1 MTGLGN
7 TLAALKARQDGQSSG
22 GRGGRLVDVPRFG
35 TNPGELRMLMYAP
48 VSRSPRAPLV
58 VVLHGC
64 TQGAADYAEP
74 AGWLDLAE
82 RFGFV
87 VVAPEQTRQNNPN
100 LCFNWYQQ
108 NDVQKG
114 QGEAQSVAQM
124 VSHAI
129 ARLGLDGRRVFV
141 TGLSAGG
148 AMANVMLATYP
159 ELFAGG
165 AIVAGLPYGVAN
177 TVGDAF
183 QVMAME
189 TPPRPELLGDL
200 VRDATEHRGPWPTVS
215 VWHGRADHVVRPG
228 AGAAVAAQ
236 WRDVHGATGPARR
249 ARTPDGRD
257 FQLWLSPGG
266 DPVVEMHSIA
276 GLGHGA
282 AIKSDGV
289 DSFGSVSRYTPDVGV
304 ASSYEIA
311 MSWGLAE
318 PVPESAGAE
327 ADPVGPPAATTS
339 ATRPPED
346 PSIKGVIDN
355 ALRAAG
361 LVK

>member
-1 MTGLGN
+1 MTGLGD

-22 GRGGRLVDVPRFG
+22 GLGRLVDVRRFG
-35 TNPGELRMLMYAP
+35 TNPGELRMRMYAP
-48 VSRSPRAPLV
+48 VSRSSRAALV

-64 TQGAADYAEP
+64 TQCAAEYAEP

-87 VVAPEQTRQNNPN
+87 MIAPEQTRQNNPN
-100 LCFNWYQQ
+100 LCFNWYQRS
-108 NDVQKG
+108 DIQKG
-114 QGEAQSVAQM
+114 QGEAQSIAQM
-124 VSHAI
+124 VSHAVS
-129 ARLGLDGRRVFV
+129 RLDLDGRRVFV

-159 ELFAGG
+159 EMFAGG
-165 AIVAGLPYGVAN
+165 AIVAGLPYGVAS

-215 VWHGRADHVVRPG
+215 VWHGRADHVVRLG

-318 PVPESAGAE
+318 PVPERAGAD
-327 ADPVGPPAATTS
+327 AHPVGPPDARIS
-339 ATRPPED
+339 ATRQPDD
-346 PSIKGVIDN
+346 PSIKGIIDS